1 MAGGVQGTD
10 DYYSLSNVSFP
21 QYLTW
26 RGHAIHYAYWHD
38 SFGQEMSH
46 GCVNM
51 TLWDAKW
58 AWNFTGPEVHIRTYY
73 TR

>member
-51 TLWDAKW
+51 RLDDSRW
-58 AWNFTGPEVHIRTYY
+58 AWYFCDMDTKVVVHY
-73 TR
+73 